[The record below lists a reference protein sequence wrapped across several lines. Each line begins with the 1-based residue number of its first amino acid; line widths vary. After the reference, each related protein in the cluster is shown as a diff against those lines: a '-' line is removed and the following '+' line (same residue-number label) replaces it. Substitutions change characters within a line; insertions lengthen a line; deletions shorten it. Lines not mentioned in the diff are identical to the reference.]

1 MQIKIAVG
9 YLLLQF
15 DLAAN
20 IDYEAEKIKAA
31 NVTRAVGNMKARRI
45 AQARKDFQI

>member
-1 MQIKIAVG
+1 LKFIQG

-20 IDYEAEKIKAA
+20 IDYEAEAAKAA
-31 NVTRAVGNMKARRI
+31 HTSQNVQEILKNRI
-45 AQARKDFQI
+45 KKARKDFQV